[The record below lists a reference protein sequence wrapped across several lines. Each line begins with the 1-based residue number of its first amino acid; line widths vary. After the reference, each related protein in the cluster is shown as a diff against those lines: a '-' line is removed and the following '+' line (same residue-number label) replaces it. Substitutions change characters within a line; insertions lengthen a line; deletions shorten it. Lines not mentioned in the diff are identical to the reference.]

1 MFRSST
7 DASENYKST
16 RTLCHSVRQPPSSV
30 WPATVASSFPAVPA
44 PCTLPMRPSTIRMC
58 SSWAFPCWAF
68 ATVCRWLT
76 RNSVAPF
83 RRWRCA
89 RMDSTIL
96 RWSHCVRCSSKW
108 AIAGVLYRLWKYKER
123 GLSWNLWCP
132 LIQTSLH
139 HASLWAVNNLF
150 RFTDSINKL
159 HIARHVYFNLN
170 LFYIFSV
177 SKWVFFLLEVKKEGR
192 HKAIAT
198 FWYKLPYTKHSGQWT
213 TCFLHKRPI

>member
-44 PCTLPMRPSTIRMC
+44 PCTRPMRPSTIRMC

-108 AIAGVLYRLWKYKER
+108 AIVVFSIGCGSIKKEDSHWISGVL
-123 GLSWNLWCP
+123 
-132 LIQTSLH
+132 
-139 HASLWAVNNLF
+139 
-150 RFTDSINKL
+150 
-159 HIARHVYFNLN
+159 
-170 LFYIFSV
+170 
-177 SKWVFFLLEVKKEGR
+177 
-192 HKAIAT
+192 
-198 FWYKLPYTKHSGQWT
+198 WYKLPYITQVSGQWT
-213 TCFLHKRPI
+213 ICFDLEIQSTSYTLPDTFI